1 MTASTW
7 HAGLHIHVHV
17 LYMQQ
22 HTHQLPERDVGQD
35 VAVCSIYS
43 CASPKD
49 DAKPVKIVQS
59 KHNLPHIEPGS
70 PLSELA
76 ILFLM
81 TGKYEMRFSRGCG
94 QCIGLSHREGLKSY
108 QVVEEHAS
116 CSKLEQ
122 VEQVVLILEGRL
134 QRQRGGGGGGGGGRE
149 RGGEEREVREKER
162 GGEGEGE
169 GKREK
174 VGRGG
179 GRGKVRER
187 GGRGRGGRREGGKER
202 DKGEGA
208 REGEGE
214 GRKE

>member
-1 MTASTW
+1 MLACIYMYMYSTCNN
-7 HAGLHIHVHV
+7 I
-17 LYMQQ
+17 

-81 TGKYEMRFSRGCG
+81 TEKDEMRFSRGLG
-94 QCIGLSHREGLKSY
+94 QYIGLSHREGLKSH

-122 VEQVVLILEGRL
+122 VEQVVLILEGCL
-134 QRQRGGGGGGGGGRE
+134 QRQRGGGGGGGKRE
-149 RGGEEREVREKER
+149 RR
-162 GGEGEGE
+162 
-169 GKREK
+169 GKRE
-174 VGRGG
+174 RGG
-179 GRGKVRER
+179 GRGGE
-187 GGRGRGGRREGGKER
+187 
-202 DKGEGA
+202 KGEGA
-208 REGEGE
+208 RVGEGE